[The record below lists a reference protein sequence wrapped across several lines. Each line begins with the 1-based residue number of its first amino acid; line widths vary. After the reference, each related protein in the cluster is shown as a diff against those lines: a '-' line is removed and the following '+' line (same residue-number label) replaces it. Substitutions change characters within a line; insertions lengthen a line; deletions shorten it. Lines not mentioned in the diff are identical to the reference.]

1 MRHVRARRFPARL
14 GFSALAISTVL
25 TGAACG
31 TANSPSDAKSAAST
45 VRGTAG
51 GAQAGIRGPMRTLE
65 AAYHGRIGAY
75 AVDTATGRTAAYRAY
90 ERFPSNSSFK
100 AVLCGAI
107 LHKARTSDPG
117 LLDRTL
123 HWTKDDVVEGS
134 PITGTAANTR
144 DGLST
149 AKLCR
154 AAITVSDNTAANML
168 LGQVGGPRAVTRTYR
183 SLGDPVGR
191 LDRTEPTLNDWH
203 PGERRDTIMPAYMA
217 RDLRALT
224 LGQALV
230 PADRARLTTWL
241 RATTTGDK
249 RIQAALPKGWTSGDK
264 TGTGGAYATASDI
277 AIAWPPSGAAPVIL
291 AVYTNRKAKTAEPDD
306 AAIAHTA
313 SVLLHALGKS

>member
-1 MRHVRARRFPARL
+1 MRQARARRFPARL
-14 GFSALAISTVL
+14 GFSALAIFTAL

-31 TANSPSDAKSAAST
+31 TAPSPSDAKSAAST
-45 VRGTAG
+45 VRGTPG
-51 GAQAGIRGPMRTLE
+51 GGQADIRGPMRKLE

-75 AVDTATGRTAAYRAY
+75 AVDTGTGRTAGYRAY

-100 AVLCGAI
+100 AVLCAAI

-134 PITGTAANTR
+134 PTTGTAANIR

-154 AAITVSDNTAANML
+154 AAITLSDNTAANLL
-168 LGQVGGPRAVTRTYR
+168 LGQVGGPRAVTRYYR

-203 PGERRDTIMPAYMA
+203 PGQRRDTIMPAYMA
-217 RDLRALT
+217 RDLRTVT
-224 LGQALV
+224 LGRALV
-230 PADRARLTTWL
+230 PADRARLTGWL

-249 RIQAALPKGWTSGDK
+249 RIRAGLPKGWTAGDK
-264 TGTGGAYATASDI
+264 TGTGGMYATAGDI
-277 AIAWPPSGAAPVIL
+277 AIAWPSPGAAPVIL
-291 AVYTNRKAKTAEPDD
+291 SVYTNRPSKSAKPND

-313 SVLLHALGKS
+313 TILIHALGTS